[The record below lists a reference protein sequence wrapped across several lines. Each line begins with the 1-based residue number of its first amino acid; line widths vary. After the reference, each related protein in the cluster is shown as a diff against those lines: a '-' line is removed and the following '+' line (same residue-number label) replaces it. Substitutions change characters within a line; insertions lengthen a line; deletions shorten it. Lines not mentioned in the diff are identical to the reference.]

1 MSRRATLIFVHVFVA
16 VQLLLPLTYYVVRED
31 PFDERFAWRM
41 FSAERMAQ
49 GRPRFRVGD
58 SPRPEPLGATF
69 HEAWV
74 TIAQRGRQDV
84 LDAMARRLCAD
95 NPGKPVKLEMT
106 CQLVGGARVQR
117 SAGLWDLCGGEAG
130 AP

>member
-1 MSRRATLIFVHVFVA
+1 VSRRAALIFVHAFVA
-16 VQLLLPLTYYVVRED
+16 VQLLLPLQYYVARED
-31 PFDERFAWRM
+31 RFDERFAWRM

-49 GRPRFRVGD
+49 CRPAFRVGD
-58 SPRPEPLGATF
+58 APRPVSLGATF

-95 NPGKPVKLEMT
+95 NPGQKVTLEMT
-106 CQLVGGARVQR
+106 CKLVNGEQVKKSPGV
-117 SAGLWDLCGGEAG
+117 WDLCHRG

>member
-1 MSRRATLIFVHVFVA
+1 MSRRSALVFVHVFVA
-16 VQLLLPLTYYVVRED
+16 VQLVLPLTYYVARED
-31 PFDERFAWRM
+31 RFDERFAWRM

-49 GRPRFRVGD
+49 CRPQFRVGD
-58 SPRPEPLGATF
+58 EPRPVSLGATF

-84 LDAMARRLCAD
+84 VDAMARRLCAD

-106 CQLVGGARVQR
+106 CQLVSGERVQK
-117 SAGLWDLCGGEAG
+117 SAGLWDLCHRG
-130 AP
+130 AAP